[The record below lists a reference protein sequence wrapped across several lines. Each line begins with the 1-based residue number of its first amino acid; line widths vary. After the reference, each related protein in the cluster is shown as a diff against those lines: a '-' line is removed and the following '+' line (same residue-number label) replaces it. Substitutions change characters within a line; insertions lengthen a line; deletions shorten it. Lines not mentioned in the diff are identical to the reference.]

1 VRARGDY
8 QQSVCTAYRENLS
21 LQVAGVRVLEARAQ
35 LSIVIGELY
44 PQTQQ
49 AFGSVQRIRPSE
61 TTSQATFS
69 RILAYSESQ
78 IGLSASWELDFW
90 GRFRRAIESADA
102 SLLSAVANYDN
113 TLVSLTADVAT
124 NYITIRTLEK
134 RLDIARRNVDIQK
147 ESLRIAEARF
157 AGGTTS
163 QRDVEQANGAT
174 ATSQQACYS

>member
-134 RLDIARRNVDIQK
+134 RRRNVDTQK